1 MRRFAGFESPP
12 PCETNNPNTTTMKG
26 SKVFEERI
34 KTYLDQRAAEDP
46 LFAEKYT
53 KKLEA
58 FKSKSY
64 EKNEGATNCIEKCCE
79 YILGEVSAS
88 GRCGFDDDEIFG
100 MAVHYFDE
108 DDIEIKTNKVQRVV
122 VNQHIDL
129 TDEEKAEARAK
140 AIADYQN
147 EVRESMKRKPTPK
160 PKEEK
165 KQEEPQLSLF

>member
-1 MRRFAGFESPP
+1 MRRLAGFESPP
-12 PCETNNPNTTTMKG
+12 PCETNNPNTSTMKG

-64 EKNEGATNCIEKCCE
+64 EKNAGAIDCIEKCCE

-88 GRCGFDDDEIFG
+88 GRCGFD
-100 MAVHYFDE
+100 E
-108 DDIEIKTNKVQRVV
+108 DDIKIKPNNVERVV
-122 VNQHIDL
+122 VNKHIDL
-129 TDEEKAEARAK
+129 TDEEKAEARQE
-140 AIADYQN
+140 AIRAYQK
-147 EVRESMKRKPTPK
+147 EVIDGMKKKPTPK

-165 KQEEPQLSLF
+165 TEEHPQLSLF